1 MKKFNFL
8 CHILLV
14 VVFPFVF
21 FLSAIVVTLLVSS
34 IFLSI
39 AYNYRCYCI
48 SYIHVLKLRLAM
60 YMKYKYILF
69 KTRRKMSQ
77 KRHLSGCSCN
87 ANFDI
92 ITKFRI
98 IHLVRFWVSY
108 LWFWAYLLPKIL
120 KLFGC
125 PFFWLYMYLMT
136 FIPETCRAHVITYLH
151 FYWK

>member
-1 MKKFNFL
+1 MFCWSL
-8 CHILLV
+8 
-14 VVFPFVF
+14 F
-21 FLSAIVVTLLVSS
+21 FLLSFFFRPLWLPFWYLQ

-39 AYNYRCYCI
+39 AYNYWCYCV
-48 SYIHVLKLRLAM
+48 SYIHVLKLRLVM

-69 KTRRKMSQ
+69 KIRRKMSQ

-92 ITKFRI
+92 TKFRI
-98 IHLVRFWVSY
+98 IHLVRFWLSY
-108 LWFWAYLLPKIL
+108 LWFWVYLLPKIL

-136 FIPETCRAHVITYLH
+136 FIPETCRAHVIRYLH
-151 FYWK
+151 FYWKWKGR